1 MCSELERRQA
11 IIDLLSIPNSPDLHR
26 GNRLKLEG
34 RADRYHL
41 VPNLAAAFVQSKL
54 LEMRVE
60 SLNEY
65 AIDSWVVS
73 HGRKEDRP
81 QLLGN
86 GFHER
91 PHRFSSRDL
100 GIACASPAASAR

>member
-11 IIDLLSIPNSPDLHR
+11 IIDLLSIPDSPDLHR
-26 GNRLKLEG
+26 GHRLTLEG
-34 RADRYHL
+34 RKDRYHL

-73 HGRKEDRP
+73 HD
-81 QLLGN
+81 
-86 GFHER
+86 
-91 PHRFSSRDL
+91 SSNAAARR
-100 GIACASPAASAR
+100 SASARNRSAIARSRRLSDANRAKSVST